1 MLNRAGYRLKRIQ
14 KTKPLK
20 KIAETDAIFANIEGE
35 EGVQAGKTPGP
46 GNLHRHQGQGE
57 SRRVQPGRANTLR
70 RRGENTPSGGSRSAA
85 EKKGVPFGLL
95 NVLTGSLLI
104 VFGSSAETSDFW
116 ADCLALWW
124 KRSKKDRSGIKRL
137 KIRLDNGPSCASN
150 RRQWI
155 KRLLGVC
162 GQDGIGDSVGA
173 LPTVS
178 QQIQSDRT
186 GCGASWKDTWSGTL
200 LTTLKV
206 AMHWA
211 STMTWEWGVSGGA
224 ADRQDL

>member
-1 MLNRAGYRLKRIQ
+1 M
-14 KTKPLK
+14 
-20 KIAETDAIFANIEGE
+20 
-35 EGVQAGKTPGP
+35 
-46 GNLHRHQGQGE
+46 
-57 SRRVQPGRANTLR
+57 
-70 RRGENTPSGGSRSAA
+70 
-85 EKKGVPFGLL
+85 
-95 NVLTGSLLI
+95 LTGSLLI

-155 KRLLGVC
+155 KRLLGFADKTGLEIQLVHC
-162 GQDGIGDSVGA
+162 PPYHSKYNPIERVWGILEGH
-173 LPTVS
+173 
-178 QQIQSDRT
+178 
-186 GCGASWKDTWSGTL
+186 WSGTL

-211 STMTWEWGVSGGA
+211 STMTWNGVCPEVLQIDKTYEKGVTISDKEWAQLQTRLERSPTLPKWDV
-224 ADRQDL
+224 LIKPMPK